1 MFDMKLFLVILLT
14 AAGVS
19 GCGTH
24 KKVHVVNPGCTTN
37 AQQITVCIQ

>member
-1 MFDMKLFLVILLT
+1 MRIFLL
-14 AAGVS
+14 GVCVLGIM